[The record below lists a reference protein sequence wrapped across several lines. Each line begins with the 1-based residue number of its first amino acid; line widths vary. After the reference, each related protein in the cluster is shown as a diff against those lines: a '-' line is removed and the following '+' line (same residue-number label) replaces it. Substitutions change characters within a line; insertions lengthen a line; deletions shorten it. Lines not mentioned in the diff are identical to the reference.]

1 MANPKLLLQAGIDVF
16 ETIQSEGQTMVVF
29 PKVYHC
35 GKLHLTI
42 YHINFLN
49 IHL

>member
-42 YHINFLN
+42 YHIIF
-49 IHL
+49 